1 MNIKKEILLRVRI
14 VFFIIILISL
24 AIIYSIFNLQFNQG
38 EYWQSKSTNIN
49 FKYDKIKASRGNILS
64 DDGSI
69 LATSLPFYK
78 VALDPSIASNENFKN
93 NIDSLSYLLSSFFK
107 DNSSSYYRNM
117 ISKARKDKRRYILLN
132 KKKIGYQDKKVL
144 SKWPIFRDGRLKGG
158 ILFEK
163 KDERYRPFSR
173 LGYRTIGSVDENNNG
188 TVGIEYSY
196 NSFLNGL
203 DGEVLKQKIAG
214 NYWKPIYDGTEK
226 LPKNGS
232 DVVTTINV
240 NLQDISESA
249 LLDGMI
255 KNNADYG
262 SVILM
267 EVKTGEIKAIANF
280 SKNKSGYYTE
290 NYNYAIQGMHEP
302 GSTFKLASLLAYIED
317 SDVSIYDSID
327 TGNGEFKFYTET
339 MKDHKPGGYGKITV
353 KEVFEKSSNIGIAKM
368 VENHFR
374 DKPDIFLNYIKK
386 FGFNKN
392 FKFQIYGAS
401 VPSIKNH
408 TDSAWSKVSL
418 PWIAHGYEF
427 MLTPLHTLS
436 FYNAIAN
443 DGYFIEPKIVKKIK
457 EANKVITKFNEFDR
471 FKIISN
477 NSVKTAIQLLEG
489 VVENGTADNIKHSN
503 YKIAGKTGTAKKVI
517 NGKYVNRYYTSFVGF
532 FPSEEPRYSCIVVI
546 DNPKKYRIYG
556 SDVAAPVFKEIAD
569 KIFISDTKYFKEMK
583 ENDIKFSFPRIRSG
597 FKKDLIDIS
606 NSLGLSNHS
615 KTEDDWVR
623 TKIIDN
629 SIFWEGI
636 NSKSYLVPNVV
647 GMTLKDAIFILESK
661 GLDVNFSGRGR
672 VKKQNISPGK
682 LIKNYKSI
690 TIKLG

>member
-1 MNIKKEILLRVRI
+1 
-14 VFFIIILISL
+14 
-24 AIIYSIFNLQFNQG
+24 
-38 EYWQSKSTNIN
+38 
-49 FKYDKIKASRGNILS
+49 
-64 DDGSI
+64 
-69 LATSLPFYK
+69 
-78 VALDPSIASNENFKN
+78 
-93 NIDSLSYLLSSFFK
+93 
-107 DNSSSYYRNM
+107 
-117 ISKARKDKRRYILLN
+117 
-132 KKKIGYQDKKVL
+132 
-144 SKWPIFRDGRLKGG
+144 
-158 ILFEK
+158 
-163 KDERYRPFSR
+163 
-173 LGYRTIGSVDENNNG
+173 
-188 TVGIEYSY
+188 
-196 NSFLNGL
+196 
-203 DGEVLKQKIAG
+203 
-214 NYWKPIYDGTEK
+214 
-226 LPKNGS
+226 
-232 DVVTTINV
+232 
-240 NLQDISESA
+240 
-249 LLDGMI
+249 
-255 KNNADYG
+255 
-262 SVILM
+262 
-267 EVKTGEIKAIANF
+267 
-280 SKNKSGYYTE
+280 
-290 NYNYAIQGMHEP
+290 
-302 GSTFKLASLLAYIED
+302 
-317 SDVSIYDSID
+317 
-327 TGNGEFKFYTET
+327 
-339 MKDHKPGGYGKITV
+339 MKDHKP
-353 KEVFEKSSNIGIAKM
+353 EVMENYQKRSFEKSSNIGIAKM

>member
-24 AIIYSIFNLQFNQG
+24 SIIYSIFNLQFNQG
-38 EYWQSKSTNIN
+38 EYWQSKSVNIN

-443 DGYFIEPKIVKKIK
+443 EGYFIEPKIVKKIK
-457 EANKVITKFNEFDR
+457 EANKVITKFNEFER

-583 ENDIKFSFPRIRSG
+583 ENDIKLSFPRIRSG

>member
-1 MNIKKEILLRVRI
+1 MNIKKEILYRVRI

-24 AIIYSIFNLQFNQG
+24 AIIYSIFNLQFKQG

-78 VALDPSIASNENFKN
+78 VALDPSIVSNENFKN

-107 DNSSSYYRNM
+107 DNPSPYYRNM

-132 KKKIGYQDKKVL
+132 RKKIGYQDKKVL

-158 ILFEK
+158 VLFEK

-232 DVVTTINV
+232 DIVTTIDV

-249 LLDGMI
+249 LLDGMV

-317 SDVSIYDSID
+317 SDISIYDSVD
-327 TGNGEFKFYTET
+327 TGNGEFKFYSET

-368 VENHFR
+368 VDNHFN

-401 VPSIKNH
+401 VPLIKNH

-443 DGYFIEPKIVKKIK
+443 EGYYIEPKIVKKIK
-457 EANKVITKFNEFDR
+457 EANKVIKEFEDFDK

-477 NSVKTAIQLLEG
+477 NSVKTAIELLEG

-503 YKIAGKTGTAKKVI
+503 YKIAGKTGTAKKVM

-569 KIFISDTKYFKEMK
+569 KIFISDTKYFTEMK
-583 ENDIKFSFPRIRSG
+583 KNDIKFSFPRIRSG
-597 FKKDLIDIS
+597 FKKDLIDLS

-615 KTEDDWVR
+615 KTENDWVR

-672 VKKQNISPGK
+672 VKNQNISPGK
-682 LIKNYKSI
+682 LTKNYKSI

>member
-1 MNIKKEILLRVRI
+1 MNIKKEILYRVRI

-78 VALDPSIASNENFKN
+78 VALDPSIVSNENFEN

-107 DNSSSYYRNM
+107 DNSSSYYKNM
-117 ISKARKDKRRYILLN
+117 ISKARKDNRRYILLN
-132 KKKIGYQDKKVL
+132 RKKIGYQDKKVL

-158 ILFEK
+158 VLFEK

-232 DVVTTINV
+232 DVVTTIDV

-262 SVILM
+262 SIILM

-317 SDVSIYDSID
+317 SDISIYDSID
-327 TGNGEFKFYTET
+327 TGNGEFKFYSET

-368 VENHFR
+368 VDNHFN
-374 DKPDIFLNYIKK
+374 DKPEIFLNYINK

-418 PWIAHGYEF
+418 PWIAHGYEI

-443 DGYFIEPKIVKKIK
+443 EGYFIEPKIVKKIK

-569 KIFISDTKYFKEMK
+569 KIFISDTKYFTEMK

>member
-1 MNIKKEILLRVRI
+1 MNIKKEILYRVRI

-24 AIIYSIFNLQFNQG
+24 AIIYSIFNLQFKQG

-78 VALDPSIASNENFKN
+78 VALDPSIVSNENFKN

-132 KKKIGYQDKKVL
+132 RKKIGYQDKKVL

-158 ILFEK
+158 VLFEK

-232 DVVTTINV
+232 DVVTTIDV

-249 LLDGMI
+249 LLDGMV

-317 SDVSIYDSID
+317 SDISIYDSID
-327 TGNGEFKFYTET
+327 TGNGEFKFYSET

-368 VENHFR
+368 VDNHFN

-401 VPSIKNH
+401 VPLIKNH

-443 DGYFIEPKIVKKIK
+443 EGYYIEPRIVKKIK
-457 EANKVITKFNEFDR
+457 EANKVIKEFEDFDR

-477 NSVKTAIQLLEG
+477 NSVKTAIELLEG

-503 YKIAGKTGTAKKVI
+503 YKIAGKTGTAKKVM
-517 NGKYVNRYYTSFVGF
+517 NGKYVNRYYTSLYVGI
-532 FPSEEPRYSCIVVI
+532 RR
-546 DNPKKYRIYG
+546 RIG
-556 SDVAAPVFKEIAD
+556 
-569 KIFISDTKYFKEMK
+569 
-583 ENDIKFSFPRIRSG
+583 
-597 FKKDLIDIS
+597 
-606 NSLGLSNHS
+606 
-615 KTEDDWVR
+615 
-623 TKIIDN
+623 
-629 SIFWEGI
+629 
-636 NSKSYLVPNVV
+636 
-647 GMTLKDAIFILESK
+647 
-661 GLDVNFSGRGR
+661 
-672 VKKQNISPGK
+672 
-682 LIKNYKSI
+682 
-690 TIKLG
+690 